1 MLYLFQ
7 IRPQDLYTLQFGES
21 LFILLSLNLSRQR
34 EIYSGE
40 DRETGSVNYGHCVVE
55 CKTIVY
61 AGLMELMFSPQ
72 ISYTQI
78 NGRYLRE
85 RTCKSVWLTEYYSS

>member
-40 DRETGSVNYGHCVVE
+40 DKETYCVNYEHCVVQY
-55 CKTIVY
+55 KMTIY

-72 ISYTQI
+72 ISYMQTKE
-78 NGRYLRE
+78 RYYVKGLADL
-85 RTCKSVWLTEYYSS
+85 CG